1 MKKCSSCNQV
11 IDGCSGFCPYCG
23 ARIEEEAHVS
33 QNPVINTANIPNT
46 PNTPNTPTQS
56 AAAFCPKCG
65 APTTQGAAFCPK
77 CGTQLGNGGFNAFS
91 SMGNTVD
98 GAVNRVKNSEF
109 VSSVRHDVGN
119 SQSISY
125 VKNRVK
131 TAANKAGGIGSDKK
145 KIIII
150 ASSVAAVLLLV
161 LIIVFNIHTCDE
173 CGDTYF
179 GKKYKVSFWGET
191 EYMCKDC
198 YHDFTSWRF

>member
-23 ARIEEEAHVS
+23 ARIEEEAPVT

-46 PNTPNTPTQS
+46 PNQS
-56 AAAFCPKCG
+56 A
-65 APTTQGAAFCPK
+65 AAFCPK

-91 SMGNTVD
+91 SMGNAVD
-98 GAVNRVKNSEF
+98 GAVNKVKNSEF

-125 VKNRVK
+125 VKDRVK
-131 TAANKAGGIGSDKK
+131 TAANKARGISSDKK
-145 KIIII
+145 KVIIIV
-150 ASSVAAVLLLV
+150 SSVLLLA

-198 YHDFTSWRF
+198 YHDLTSWRF